1 MSGCGTKWIVESAGG
16 QGVDTSG
23 PYSNR
28 QMVLSGE
35 VRNWSA
41 ISVSNKTADGNSKS
55 VNDMT

>member
-1 MSGCGTKWIVESAGG
+1 MDSCPSASG